1 MGTHAQLTN
10 WIPKIPLTTDL
21 VGMAKTHFEFAV
33 CSVFVRY
40 RLMCREQIIKYI
52 FPKVA
57 LAISILYCM
66 GFSFNV
72 DANILLKLILH
83 ACVNITLNRESLNT
97 FACI

>member
-10 WIPKIPLTTDL
+10 WISKIPLTTDL

-40 RLMCREQIIKYI
+40 RLMCREQIIKYL
-52 FPKVA
+52 FSKSYFSS
-57 LAISILYCM
+57 SIPYYM
-66 GFSFNV
+66 GISFNV
-72 DANILLKLILH
+72 DAHLLLKLILR
-83 ACVNITLNRESLNT
+83 ACINITLNRENLNT

>member
-1 MGTHAQLTN
+1 MHAQLTN
-10 WIPKIPLTTDL
+10 WIPKISLTTDL

-40 RLMCREQIIKYI
+40 RLMCREQIIKYL

-57 LAISILYCM
+57 SAVSIPYCM
-66 GFSFNV
+66 EFSFDV
-72 DANILLKLILH
+72 DANILLKLILR
-83 ACVNITLNRESLNT
+83 AFINIRLNRESLKN